1 MRSRIAVLSAL
12 SVRQLA
18 KIAKHCAIDLKGK
31 KKHDLLTS
39 VASARKCT
47 LPSILDTLP
56 GKELQQLALRLD
68 LPASGN
74 RDELIA
80 AISGDK
86 RRIIRARILKSL
98 RRQGFRFSGG
108 RLVFPDATD
117 KDRLRQLHTEAV
129 AHKRDIARGTLG
141 RKESDLLE
149 WIANGDEVLPQSISP
164 ALIEVLPG
172 STEELLFR
180 YACLHWSIP
189 VSSGYG
195 RRLRYVVMD
204 AANNKLMG
212 VIGLGDPVF
221 ALAPRDNWIGW
232 TSQQRRVGLNHVL
245 DAFVLGA
252 VPPYTHLLCG
262 KLVAM
267 LAASREVT
275 SRFQQKYGGRESL
288 ISQAERSG
296 EVALITTT
304 SALGRSSLYNRLK
317 FRSESMFI
325 PVGFTRGSGEFQFLN
340 GLYDEMRAFATQR
353 LIPTAKSELWGTGFR
368 NRREVV
374 KKCIH
379 AAGLHQDL
387 LYHGVQRE
395 VYVVPTASNSAEF
408 LRGDSPSLQFYD
420 RQADDIFAWFR
431 ERWLLN
437 RAERDPSFAD
447 FARSHYALWPDGSH
461 SD

>member
-12 SVRQLA
+12 SIRQLV
-18 KIAKHCAIDLKGK
+18 KIAKHCAINFKGK
-31 KKHDLLTS
+31 KKHDLLAS
-39 VASARKCT
+39 VVSARKFSIS
-47 LPSILDTLP
+47 SILDTLV
-56 GKELQQLALRLD
+56 GKELQQIAQHLD
-68 LPASGN
+68 LPSSGN
-74 RDELIA
+74 KDELIA

-98 RRQGFRFSGG
+98 RRQGFRFCGG

-117 KDRLRQLHTEAV
+117 KDRLRKLHAEAV
-129 AHKRDIARGTLG
+129 AHKRDIAHGTLG
-141 RKESDLLE
+141 RKESNLLE
-149 WIANGDEVLPQSISP
+149 WIANGDEVVPQSISP

-172 STEELLFR
+172 SREELLFR
-180 YACLHWSIP
+180 YACMHWSIP

-204 AANNKLMG
+204 SANNKLIG

-232 TSQQRRVGLNHVL
+232 TSQQRRDGLNHVL

-275 SRFQQKYGGRESL
+275 SRFQQKYGGKESL

-304 SALGRSSLYNRLK
+304 SALGRSSLYNRLT
-317 FRSESMFI
+317 FRTEPMFI

-340 GLYDEMRAFATQR
+340 GLYDEMSAFATQR
-353 LIPTAKSELWGTGFR
+353 LTPTAKSELWGTGFR

-374 KKCIH
+374 RKCIH

-395 VYVVPTASNSAEF
+395 VYLVPTASNSAEF
-408 LRGDSPSLQFYD
+408 LRGDDLTLRFYD
-420 RQADDIFAWFR
+420 RPAVDIFAWFR
-431 ERWLLN
+431 ERWLLS
-437 RAERDPSFAD
+437 RAVRDPSFATFD
-447 FARSHYALWPDGSH
+447 RASYALWPAGCQSE
-461 SD
+461 